1 MTLAAV
7 TLDCADP
14 LQLGAFYAEATGL
27 ALDGGS
33 DSDFAGLCCASGLFL
48 GFQRVNGYQRPR
60 WPGQQQAQQAH
71 LDFEVDD
78 LDQAEA
84 ALLLRGATKPDVQP
98 SGRWRVLTD
107 PAGHPFCLTTTRM
120 VRS

>member
-33 DSDFAGLCCASGLFL
+33 DSDFAAS
-48 GFQRVNGYQRPR
+48 V
-60 WPGQQQAQQAH
+60 A
-71 LDFEVDD
+71 
-78 LDQAEA
+78 
-84 ALLLRGATKPDVQP
+84 
-98 SGRWRVLTD
+98 
-107 PAGHPFCLTTTRM
+107 PADSSSASS
-120 VRS
+120 V